1 MRSYWYPDA
10 IGTRTVFWAYA
21 ALACVGGIVL
31 AGWGQV
37 WLGSDLAGERW
48 AKAALIRVFGT
59 ILMGAG
65 LLAIAFAKVEDP
77 SSRRRGLA
85 YFAAAHGVVCLMLL
99 AQVKGPWGTG
109 LGEQAARVLLPV
121 TAILFWFWF
130 SADRG
135 IGWQPLQPLVS
146 LFGGTGQPTTKQLRS
161 GYEQQIRRA
170 ASQEE
175 RARLARDLHDSIK
188 QQIFVIQTSAATVEA
203 RFDEDKAGAREAL
216 GLVRGAAREAMTE
229 MEAMLDQLRAVPLEN
244 AGLIEALE
252 KQCEALGFRTG
263 AEVEFQHGKLPPNTT
278 LAPGTQDAVFRVAQE
293 ALSNIGR
300 HARATKVAV
309 FLTAGGGRLD
319 LMIRDNGA
327 GFELTRQRRGM
338 GIGNMFARAAEAGG
352 TLDLNSGP
360 GAGTKVVLSIPYRA
374 TTAKDY
380 RRAAWANGVLL
391 VLALVTLFWRRDP
404 NMLIVA
410 VLCLAAS
417 AGCLAAYRKMR
428 KEETK

>member
-10 IGTRTVFWAYA
+10 IGTRTVFYAYA
-21 ALACVGGIVL
+21 ALACVGGFAL
-31 AGWGQV
+31 ASWGGLWFGV
-37 WLGSDLAGERW
+37 DMGGERW
-48 AKAALIRVFGT
+48 AKVALIRVFGT
-59 ILMGAG
+59 ILVGAG

-77 SSRRRGLA
+77 SSRRRGVA

-99 AQVKGPWGTG
+99 MQYAAIWGHG
-109 LGEQAARVLLPV
+109 LGEQAAKVLIAVTTVLL
-121 TAILFWFWF
+121 WFWF

-135 IGWQPLQPLVS
+135 LGWRVQTITS
-146 LFGGTGQPTTKQLRS
+146 LFGGTDQPTTEQLRS

-175 RARLARDLHDSIK
+175 RGRLARDLHDSIK
-188 QQIFVIQTSAATVEA
+188 QQIFVVQTSAATVEA
-203 RFDEDKAGAREAL
+203 RFDDDEPGAREAL
-216 GLVRGAAREAMTE
+216 GLVRSAARDAMSE

-244 AGLIEALE
+244 AGLIEALK

-263 AEVEFQHGKLPPNTT
+263 AEVEFQHGTLPSSLT

-293 ALSNIGR
+293 ALSNIAR

-327 GFELTRQRRGM
+327 GFDLEKQRRGM
-338 GIGNMFARAAEAGG
+338 GIGNMSARAAEAGG
-352 TLDLNSGP
+352 TLDVNSGL
-360 GAGTKVVLSIPYRA
+360 GAGTKVVLSIPYRT
-374 TTAKDY
+374 TTARDY
-380 RRAAWANGVLL
+380 KIAAWSSGILTII
-391 VLALVTLFWRRDP
+391 ALIMLRVQP
-404 NMLIVA
+404 QNMLIVF
-410 VLCLAAS
+410 VF
-417 AGCLAAYRKMR
+417 AGTGFVSSLAAYRKIR

>member
-1 MRSYWYPDA
+1 MDTAQPLEPIDIRM
-10 IGTRTVFWAYA
+10 VFRAYA
-21 ALACVGGIVL
+21 AVAGLGGFVL
-31 AGWGQV
+31 AAWGPM
-37 WLGSDLAGERW
+37 WLGVHMAGQPFGR
-48 AKAALIRVFGT
+48 AALIRVFGAVV
-59 ILMGAG
+59 IAAACCAAG
-65 LLAIAFAKVEDP
+65 FASANEIAVLRRSLLWFAGGHAVVAVMVLLQKVAIWGDGPASWAGQFLLALGFILWSFWVE
-77 SSRRRGLA
+77 
-85 YFAAAHGVVCLMLL
+85 GV
-99 AQVKGPWGTG
+99 ARISQVTG
-109 LGEQAARVLLPV
+109 LFSRAHPV
-121 TAILFWFWF
+121 PAE
-130 SADRG
+130 G
-135 IGWQPLQPLVS
+135 
-146 LFGGTGQPTTKQLRS
+146 LRS
-161 GYEQQIRRA
+161 TYEQQIREA
-170 ASQEE
+170 ARQEE
-175 RARLARDLHDSIK
+175 RNRLARDLHDSIK

>member
-10 IGTRTVFWAYA
+10 VSTRTLFWAYA
-21 ALACVGGIVL
+21 ALACVGGFVL
-31 AGWGQV
+31 ASWGGLWFGV
-37 WLGSDLAGERW
+37 DMRGERW
-48 AKAALIRVFGT
+48 ARVALIRVFGT
-59 ILMGAG
+59 ILVGAG

-77 SSRRRGLA
+77 PSRRRGLA
-85 YFAAAHGVVCLMLL
+85 YFAAAHGVVCLMLYL
-99 AQVKGPWGTG
+99 QVRGPWGEG
-109 LGEQAARVLLPV
+109 LGSQAAYLLVSVTTVLC
-121 TAILFWFWF
+121 WFWY

-135 IGWQPLQPLVS
+135 LGWRPMQPLVS
-146 LFGGTGQPTTKQLRS
+146 LFGGTGQPTTEQLRS
-161 GYEQQIRRA
+161 EYEQQIRRA

-203 RFDEDKAGAREAL
+203 RFDEDRPGAKEAL
-216 GLVRGAAREAMTE
+216 GLVRGAARDAMSE

-244 AGLIEALE
+244 AGLIEALK

-263 AEVEFQHGKLPPNTT
+263 AEVEFQHGTLPSSIT

-300 HARATKVAV
+300 HARATRVAV

-327 GFELTRQRRGM
+327 GFDLEKQRRGM
-338 GIGNMFARAAEAGG
+338 GIGNMSARAAEAGG
-352 TLDLNSGP
+352 TLDVNSGP
-360 GAGTKVVLSIPYRA
+360 GAGTKVVLSIPYRM
-374 TTAKDY
+374 TTARDY
-380 RRAAWANGVLL
+380 KIAAWTFGIITITTPFLSRKENPMMLIL
-391 VLALVTLFWRRDP
+391 VLVGGTLFVR
-404 NMLIVA
+404 
-410 VLCLAAS
+410 S
-417 AGCLAAYRKMR
+417 LAAYWKIR

>member
-21 ALACVGGIVL
+21 TLACVGGFVL
-31 AGWGQV
+31 AGWGGLWFGV
-37 WLGSDLAGERW
+37 DMGGERW
-48 AKAALIRVFGT
+48 AKVALIRVFGT
-59 ILMGAG
+59 ILVGAG

-77 SSRRRGLA
+77 ASRRRGLA
-85 YFAAAHGVVCLMLL
+85 FFAAAHGVVCLMLF
-99 AQVKGPWGTG
+99 AQVKGPWGAG
-109 LGEQAARVLLPV
+109 LGKQAAGVFLAV
-121 TAILFWFWF
+121 TTVLFWFWF
-130 SADRG
+130 TAERG
-135 IGWQPLQPLVS
+135 LGWRVQTITS
-146 LFGGTGQPTTKQLRS
+146 LFGGTNQPTTEQLRS

-216 GLVRGAAREAMTE
+216 GLVRGAARDAMSE

-244 AGLIEALE
+244 AGLIEALK

-263 AEVEFQHGKLPPNTT
+263 AEVEFQHGTLPPSLT

-309 FLTAGGGRLD
+309 FLTTGGGRLD

-327 GFELTRQRRGM
+327 GFDLEKQRRGM
-338 GIGNMFARAAEAGG
+338 GIGNMFARAAEIGG
-352 TLDLNSGP
+352 ALEVDSRP
-360 GAGTKVVLSIPYRA
+360 GGGTKVVLSVPYRT
-374 TTAKDY
+374 TTASDY
-380 RRAAWANGVLL
+380 KIAAWISGIITIF
-391 VLALVTLFWRRDP
+391 ALIMFREQPP
-404 NMLIVA
+404 NMLIVV
-410 VLCLAAS
+410 VL
-417 AGCLAAYRKMR
+417 AGTGFVRSLAAYRKIR

>member
-21 ALACVGGIVL
+21 VLACVGGFVL
-31 AGWGQV
+31 ASWGQV
-37 WLGSDLAGERW
+37 WLGSDLAGEQW
-48 AKAALIRVFGT
+48 AKAALMRVFGT

-65 LLAIAFAKVEDP
+65 LLAIGFAKVEDP

-99 AQVKGPWGTG
+99 MQSAAIWGHG
-109 LGEQAARVLLPV
+109 LGEQAATVLLAV
-121 TAILFWFWF
+121 TTVLFWFSY

-135 IGWQPLQPLVS
+135 IGWRPLQPLIS
-146 LFGGTGQPTTKQLRS
+146 LFGGTGQPTTEQLRS
-161 GYEQQIRRA
+161 EYEHQIRRA
-170 ASQEE
+170 AGQEE

-216 GLVRGAAREAMTE
+216 GLVRGAARDAMTE

-244 AGLIEALE
+244 AGLIEALK

-263 AEVEFQHGKLPPNTT
+263 AEVEFQHGTLPSSIT

-300 HARATKVAV
+300 HARATRVAV

-327 GFELTRQRRGM
+327 GFDMQKQRRGM
-338 GIGNMFARAAEAGG
+338 GIGNMSARAAEADG
-352 TLDLNSGP
+352 TLDVNSGP
-360 GAGTKVVLSIPYRA
+360 GAGTKVVLSIPYRM
-374 TTAKDY
+374 TTARDY
-380 RRAAWANGVLL
+380 RIAAWMSGILTITAPFLSGKENPMTLVVVL
-391 VLALVTLFWRRDP
+391 VCGASFVTS
-404 NMLIVA
+404 M
-410 VLCLAAS
+410 
-417 AGCLAAYRKMR
+417 AAYRKIR
-428 KEETK
+428 KEETE

>member
-10 IGTRTVFWAYA
+10 IGTRTVFYAYA
-21 ALACVGGIVL
+21 ALACAGGFAL
-31 AGWGQV
+31 ASWGGLWFGV
-37 WLGSDLAGERW
+37 DMGGERW
-48 AKAALIRVFGT
+48 AKVAPIRVFGT

-77 SSRRRGLA
+77 ASRRRGLA

-99 AQVKGPWGTG
+99 AQVRGPWGAG
-109 LGEQAARVLLPV
+109 LGEQAAKVLVAV
-121 TAILFWFWF
+121 TTVLFWFWF
-130 SADRG
+130 TADRG
-135 IGWQPLQPLVS
+135 LGWRVQTITS
-146 LFGGTGQPTTKQLRS
+146 LFGGTGQPTTEQLRS
-161 GYEQQIRRA
+161 EYEQQIRRA

-188 QQIFVIQTSAATVEA
+188 QQIFVVQTSAATVEA

-216 GLVRGAAREAMTE
+216 GLVRGAARDAMSE

-244 AGLIEALE
+244 AGLIEALK

-263 AEVEFQHGKLPPNTT
+263 AEVEFQHGTLPPSLN

-309 FLTAGGGRLD
+309 SLTTGGGRLD

-327 GFELTRQRRGM
+327 GFDLEKQRRGM
-338 GIGNMFARAAEAGG
+338 GIGNMFARAAEIGG
-352 TLDLNSGP
+352 TLDVDGGP
-360 GAGTKVVLSIPYRA
+360 GAGTKVTLSIPYRT
-374 TTAKDY
+374 TTARDY
-380 RRAAWANGVLL
+380 KIAAWSSGILTII
-391 VLALVTLFWRRDP
+391 ALIMLRQYTP
-404 NMLIVA
+404 NMLIVL
-410 VLCLAAS
+410 VL
-417 AGCLAAYRKMR
+417 AGAGLVSSLAAYRKTR